1 MALSKSQGDDQ
12 AARED
17 AAENQK
23 NGTDDKQPSFSLSPP
38 GGLSDLCPDR
48 LMPTRQVIG
57 RHDRLLV
64 QLSDYSRTTLVRR
77 RKFAL
82 CWHG

>member
-23 NGTDDKQPSFSLSPP
+23 NGTDDK
-38 GGLSDLCPDR
+38 
-48 LMPTRQVIG
+48 TR
-57 RHDRLLV
+57 
-64 QLSDYSRTTLVRR
+64 
-77 RKFAL
+77 
-82 CWHG
+82 

>member
-23 NGTDDKQPSFSLSPP
+23 SGTDDKARHRGEL
-38 GGLSDLCPDR
+38 
-48 LMPTRQVIG
+48 RQVAEIPD
-57 RHDRLLV
+57 DRC
-64 QLSDYSRTTLVRR
+64 RGPTHRP
-77 RKFAL
+77 
-82 CWHG
+82 